1 MLIIVHRVPVEL
13 LLLANETL
21 LRLRSRRNLV
31 ATLMS
36 EQRPRYT
43 ISEIHG
49 ASRRPTALWRAV
61 ARERL
66 EEWSE
71 AQPDSVYARIT
82 GPLWCAA
89 AVAKLQIDRDEELW
103 FDPGELVAL
112 ARSFRDQ
119 PDQSGPKCEPDSDL
133 IA

>member
-21 LRLRSRRNLV
+21 LRLKSRRNLV

-49 ASRRPTALWRAV
+49 ASSRLAALWRAV

-82 GPLWCAA
+82 EPLWHAA
-89 AVAKLQIDRDEELW
+89 AVAKLQMDRDEELW
-103 FDPGELVAL
+103 FDPGELTAL

-119 PDQSGPKCEPDSDL
+119 PEQSTAE
-133 IA
+133 A

>member
-49 ASRRPTALWRAV
+49 ASRRLAALWRAV
-61 ARERL
+61 TRERL
-66 EEWSE
+66 EEWNE
-71 AQPDSVYARIT
+71 AQPDSVYARIA

-89 AVAKLQIDRDEELW
+89 AVAKLQMDRDEELW
-103 FDPGELVAL
+103 FDPDELVAL

-119 PDQSGPKCEPDSDL
+119 PDQPTAEV
-133 IA
+133 

>member
-21 LRLRSRRNLV
+21 LRLKSRRNLV

-49 ASRRPTALWRAV
+49 ASRRLTALWRAV
-61 ARERL
+61 TRERL
-66 EEWSE
+66 EEWNE
-71 AQPDSVYARIT
+71 AQPGSVYARIA
-82 GPLWCAA
+82 GPLWHAA
-89 AVAKLQIDRDEELW
+89 AVAKLQMDRDEELW
-103 FDPGELVAL
+103 FDPGELTAL

-119 PDQSGPKCEPDSDL
+119 PDQPASGV
-133 IA
+133 

>member
-21 LRLRSRRNLV
+21 LRLKSRRNLI

-49 ASRRPTALWRAV
+49 ASSRLTALWRAV

-71 AQPDSVYARIT
+71 AQPDSVYAQIT
-82 GPLWCAA
+82 GPLWHAA

-103 FDPGELVAL
+103 FDPGELTAL

-119 PDQSGPKCEPDSDL
+119 PGQSTAE
-133 IA
+133 A

>member
-21 LRLRSRRNLV
+21 LRLKSRRNLV

-49 ASRRPTALWRAV
+49 ASSRLTALWRAV

-71 AQPDSVYARIT
+71 AQPDSVYAQIT
-82 GPLWCAA
+82 GPLWHAA
-89 AVAKLQIDRDEELW
+89 AVAKLQMDRDEELW
-103 FDPGELVAL
+103 FDPGELTAL

-119 PDQSGPKCEPDSDL
+119 PDQSVSEV
-133 IA
+133 

>member
-21 LRLRSRRNLV
+21 LRLKSRRNLL

-49 ASRRPTALWRAV
+49 ASSRRRRRLGNDGNE
-61 ARERL
+61 ERFR
-66 EEWSE
+66 W
-71 AQPDSVYARIT
+71 QTDSTTR
-82 GPLWCAA
+82 G
-89 AVAKLQIDRDEELW
+89 K
-103 FDPGELVAL
+103 
-112 ARSFRDQ
+112 RSC
-119 PDQSGPKCEPDSDL
+119 SGN
-133 IA
+133 

>member
-21 LRLRSRRNLV
+21 LRLKSRRNLV

-49 ASRRPTALWRAV
+49 ASSRLTALWRAV

-71 AQPDSVYARIT
+71 AQPDSVYAQIT
-82 GPLWCAA
+82 GPLWHAA
-89 AVAKLQIDRDEELW
+89 AVAKLQMDRDEELW
-103 FDPGELVAL
+103 FDPGELTAL

-119 PDQSGPKCEPDSDL
+119 PEQSASEV
-133 IA
+133 

>member
-49 ASRRPTALWRAV
+49 ASRRLTALWRAV

-82 GPLWCAA
+82 GHLWRAA

-103 FDPGELVAL
+103 FDPDELVAL

-119 PDQSGPKCEPDSDL
+119 PDQSTAE
-133 IA
+133 A

>member
-21 LRLRSRRNLV
+21 LRLKSRRNLV

-36 EQRPRYT
+36 EQRPKYT

-49 ASRRPTALWRAV
+49 ASSRLTALWRAV

-71 AQPDSVYARIT
+71 AQPDSVYAQIT
-82 GPLWCAA
+82 GPLWHAA
-89 AVAKLQIDRDEELW
+89 AVAKLQMDRDEELW
-103 FDPGELVAL
+103 FDPGELTAL

-119 PDQSGPKCEPDSDL
+119 PEQSASEV
-133 IA
+133 

>member
-21 LRLRSRRNLV
+21 LRLKSRRNLV

-49 ASRRPTALWRAV
+49 ASSRLTALWRAV

-71 AQPDSVYARIT
+71 AQPDSVYAQIT
-82 GPLWCAA
+82 GPLWHAA
-89 AVAKLQIDRDEELW
+89 AVAKLQMDRDEELW
-103 FDPGELVAL
+103 FDPGELTAL

-119 PDQSGPKCEPDSDL
+119 PDQSTAEAG
-133 IA
+133 

>member
-49 ASRRPTALWRAV
+49 ASRRLTALWRAV

-71 AQPDSVYARIT
+71 AQPDSVYAQIT
-82 GPLWCAA
+82 GPLWHAA

-103 FDPGELVAL
+103 FDPGELTAL

-119 PDQSGPKCEPDSDL
+119 PGQSTAE
-133 IA
+133 A

>member
-49 ASRRPTALWRAV
+49 ASRRLAALWRAV
-61 ARERL
+61 TRERL
-66 EEWSE
+66 EEWNE
-71 AQPDSVYARIT
+71 AQPGSVYARIT
-82 GPLWCAA
+82 GPLWRAA
-89 AVAKLQIDRDEELW
+89 AVAKLQMDRDEELW
-103 FDPGELVAL
+103 FDPDELVAL

-119 PDQSGPKCEPDSDL
+119 PDQPASGV
-133 IA
+133 

>member
-1 MLIIVHRVPVEL
+1 MPIIVHRVPVEL

-21 LRLRSRRNLV
+21 LRLKSRRNLV

-49 ASRRPTALWRAV
+49 ASRRLTALWRAV
-61 ARERL
+61 ASERL
-66 EEWSE
+66 EEWNE
-71 AQPDSVYARIT
+71 AQPDSVYVRIT
-82 GPLWCAA
+82 GPLWHAA

-103 FDPGELVAL
+103 FDPGELTAL

-119 PDQSGPKCEPDSDL
+119 PEQPTAEAG
-133 IA
+133 